1 MIRLV
6 GEKMRV
12 SQPFIWCSVA
22 LLLCATACQQQ
33 LPDTRAAD
41 EQAIRNL
48 DAQWAKTAATRDLDA
63 TVAYYSDD
71 AVLLPPNEPIAAGK
85 QAIRATWSSLLSP
98 NTLSISWQ
106 PTRVDV
112 SKSGD
117 LAYLVGTYSMA
128 VKDAKGKTVPDR
140 GKIIEVFRKQSDG
153 SWKTVAD
160 MFSSDLPAPAA

>member
-1 MIRLV
+1 MTLV

-12 SQPFIWCSVA
+12 SKLFVWCGVA
-22 LLLCATACQQQ
+22 LLLCTTACRQQP
-33 LPDTRAAD
+33 PDTRAAD
-41 EQAIRNL
+41 EQTIRNL

-63 TVAYYSDD
+63 IVAYYSDD

-85 QAIRATWSSLLSP
+85 QAIRATWASLISP

-140 GKIIEVFRKQSDG
+140 GKLIEVFRKQPDG
-153 SWKTVAD
+153 TWKTVAD
-160 MFSSDLPAPAA
+160 MFNSDLPPPPA